1 MTKGGPVQRLGLSCL
16 SSASNFV
23 VDRRAEASSASSNHG
38 ASSSSHFRV
47 VLEIGNIWLRL
58 PGAPL
63 LKRGET
69 LGVLCLIACYGN
81 RSLDSRTLQLNAK
94 LVASWRLLQ
103 DFGLLGVGRADVV
116 GKIDLDRG
124 HDSVTLALSIHANE
138 IKLASLWHR
147 FIFFHEQTNFK
158 VCRQVKAAKLG
169 DLLVS
174 RWLHLEVPQ
183 FDCVLLATLNLGHN
197 VEHLRR
203 GSLDPE
209 QLEVNRARDLGFR
222 NHVLQ
227 TFQHTCH
234 VAITEY
240 YYNL

>member
-1 MTKGGPVQRLGLSCL
+1 M
-16 SSASNFV
+16 
-23 VDRRAEASSASSNHG
+23 
-38 ASSSSHFRV
+38 
-47 VLEIGNIWLRL
+47 
-58 PGAPL
+58 

-81 RSLDSRTLQLNAK
+81 SSLDSRTLQLNAK

-147 FIFFHEQTNFK
+147 FIFFHEQTNFEIR
-158 VCRQVKAAKLG
+158 RQVKAAKLG

-174 RWLHLEVPQ
+174 RWLHLEASQ
-183 FDCVLLATLNLGHN
+183 FDRVLLATLNLWHN
-197 VEHLRR
+197 IQHLGRR
-203 GSLDPE
+203 GLDPE
-209 QLEVNRARDLGFR
+209 QLEVNGAGDLR
-222 NHVLQ
+222 LRQVQ
-227 TFQHTCH
+227 TFEHIC
-234 VAITEY
+234 Y
-240 YYNL
+240 Y